1 MIEQALLTSGSSA
14 ILILLFYLI
23 KHLINKLKSDS
34 TKNTNTNNITISPQ
48 TQNNELRMQRELV
61 EVKKHLEALETRLN
75 HLIKAFSIYVGNNG
89 SDKETKEL
97 IKKLLDDFI

>member
-14 ILILLFYLI
+14 LLILLFYLI

-34 TKNTNTNNITISPQ
+34 TKNTNNITISPQ
-48 TQNNELRMQRELV
+48 TQNNELRTQREIM
-61 EVKKHLEALETRLN
+61 EVKNYLEGVETRLN
-75 HLIKAFSIYVGNNG
+75 HLIKAFSIYVQHNG

-97 IKKLLDDFI
+97 IKKILDDFI